1 MRERI
6 EPQQTAILEKE
17 QERTQRIRELV
28 GHLVTLTNKLRRAN
42 GLNKRTLAEE
52 INLVGSALRKLG
64 RSQTRRGGT
73 PARSTLRYTL
83 ARN

>member
-1 MRERI
+1 MRKRI
-6 EPQQTAILEKE
+6 EPEQTAILEKA

-52 INLVGSALRKLG
+52 IRVVGSALKKLG
-64 RSQTRRGGT
+64 GSQTRRRGT
-73 PARSTLRYTL
+73 PARSTMKYTL
-83 ARN
+83 GKR